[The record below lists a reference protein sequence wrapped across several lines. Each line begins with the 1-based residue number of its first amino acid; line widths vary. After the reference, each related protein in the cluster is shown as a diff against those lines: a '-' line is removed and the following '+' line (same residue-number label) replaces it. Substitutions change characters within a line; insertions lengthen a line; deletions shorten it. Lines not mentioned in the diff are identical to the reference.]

1 MSEIRVVF
9 GKRRDPGIILGRTIP
24 QAFFLVVA
32 LAFGVFFFRSV
43 SAGDGPRWALLVAG
57 LLIAPV
63 GFIRIN
69 GRGIADVGPAL
80 VADWALRVAGQ
91 REYRGGPHRRTALDS
106 ATTPRTQPR
115 LPGRSAPWRSWGS
128 RSGRTAARSG

>member
-69 GRGIADVGPAL
+69 GRGIHGN
-80 VADWALRVAGQ
+80 
-91 REYRGGPHRRTALDS
+91 E
-106 ATTPRTQPR
+106 
-115 LPGRSAPWRSWGS
+115 S
-128 RSGRTAARSG
+128 RCVDLI